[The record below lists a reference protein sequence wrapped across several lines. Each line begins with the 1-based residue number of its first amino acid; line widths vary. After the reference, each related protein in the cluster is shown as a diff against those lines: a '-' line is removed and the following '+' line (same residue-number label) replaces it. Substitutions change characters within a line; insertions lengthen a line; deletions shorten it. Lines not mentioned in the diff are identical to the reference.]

1 MEKIFTIKNLQPQL
15 KFAFWPCPE
24 NEFHP
29 LFLQRRF
36 LIYYLLLFLVL
47 RLIVFPFY
55 FLFPSTSFFAEV
67 VSSTLIEL
75 TNQDRQA
82 RGLATLKENPILTQA
97 AYAKARD
104 MIENDYFSH
113 VSPDGLSPWYWFK
126 KSGYNYQVAG
136 ENLAIG
142 FLDSG
147 EVEKAWNNSPSHQ
160 QNLLSPSYKEIGIA
174 VVKGDFQGQET
185 TLVVQFFGSPKST
198 PVLKPD
204 VDKGTSGFKSP
215 TSTPSTPG
223 VSSSAPGVSPT
234 PAVMAGET
242 QKASEEKL
250 SLPEE
255 IIGFGVTQYDPLT
268 SRLVSLFLLFLIGAL
283 IFNLFVSLAQGIKS
297 RDLVLS
303 TTFFILLFILSN
315 FLDKQLIIS
324 LIPHNVIINGL

>member
-1 MEKIFTIKNLQPQL
+1 MERIFTLKNLLPQL
-15 KFAFWPCPE
+15 KLAFFPCPE
-24 NEFHP
+24 NEFRP

-36 LIYYLLLFLVL
+36 LAYYLLLFLVL

-67 VSSTLIEL
+67 VSSTLIDL
-75 TNQDRQA
+75 TNQNRQA
-82 RGLATLKENPILTQA
+82 KGLAILKENPVLTQA
-97 AYAKARD
+97 AYAKAQD
-104 MIENDYFSH
+104 MLQNDYFSH
-113 VSPDGLSPWYWFK
+113 VSPSGIPPWQWFK

-142 FLDSG
+142 FLESG
-147 EVEKAWNNSPSHQ
+147 EVEKAWNDSPSHR
-160 QNLLSPSYKEIGIA
+160 QNLLNPSYKEIGIA

-185 TLVVQFFGSPKST
+185 TLVVQFFGT
-198 PVLKPD
+198 PVARPLTTP
-204 VDKGTSGFKSP
+204 TPQPSP
-215 TSTPSTPG
+215 LISPSPLA
-223 VSSSAPGVSPT
+223 SS

-242 QKASEEKL
+242 QKSPTPKPLE
-250 SLPEE
+250 S
-255 IIGFGVTQYDPLT
+255 IISFGVTQYDPLT

-297 RDLVLS
+297 RDLVLN
-303 TTFFILLFILSN
+303 TTFFILLFILSS